1 MFHNPLRHHYVVFFN
16 SALVK
21 KIQENCIKKRGKIEE
36 LGLIEHHITAAL
48 TLLTLLTL
56 LSMTLVIASVKEIPA
71 LMVSLFFFFNKG
83 IHC

>member
-48 TLLTLLTL
+48 TLLTLL
-56 LSMTLVIASVKEIPA
+56 SMTLVIASVKEIPA